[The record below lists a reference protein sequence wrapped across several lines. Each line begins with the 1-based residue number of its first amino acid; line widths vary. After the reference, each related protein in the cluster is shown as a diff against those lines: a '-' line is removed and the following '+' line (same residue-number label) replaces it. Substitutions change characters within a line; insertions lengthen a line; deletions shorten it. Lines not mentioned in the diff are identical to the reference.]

1 MTRVAI
7 IGPDGCGKS
16 STVAAVQARLGDRA
30 ATVYMGFKPRS
41 GSAILPTTRLRDRL
55 RAQELPE
62 AERSSRPGGAA
73 PPHGVSGLAP
83 VRAARAAVRLAN
95 RVAEET
101 ARHVRVR
108 RLVRSGRIVLLDR
121 DFLFDYDAT
130 DVRDPRRSLE
140 RRIHGFVL
148 TRLLPRP
155 DLVVLLDAPAE
166 VLYQRKGEW
175 SIAYLEHRRADYRAS
190 LRLAR
195 RSVVVD
201 ATRPLDAVVEDVI
214 QAIAV
219 GAPRPDDMPG
229 PARGA
234 A

>member
-1 MTRVAI
+1 MAI

-16 STVAAVQARLGDRA
+16 SVVAAVQARLGDRA
-30 ATVYMGFKPRS
+30 ATVYMGLNPRS
-41 GSAILPTTRLRDRL
+41 GGAVLPTTHLRNRLRG
-55 RAQELPE
+55 QETPE
-62 AERSSRPGGAA
+62 AERSSRPGGATPA
-73 PPHGVSGLAP
+73 RGASGPAP

-130 DVRDPRRSLE
+130 DVRDPHRSVE

-201 ATRPLDAVVEDVI
+201 ATRPLGAVVEDVI
-214 QAIAV
+214 RSIAG
-219 GAPRPDDMPG
+219 GAPRPDGTPG
-229 PARGA
+229 RARGA